1 LPWSFVVGWAA
12 SYGRGSV
19 QRRAGVTSAIA
30 TFVALVALVMRI
42 DEPAGMF
49 DTVAL
54 AAVPGWP
61 IGLLVGSYLRDRVL
75 PQWLDM
81 AWAIGIGTSP
91 VIAGLGREAVRVP
104 TRARAARRVRRK
116 EAAAQRGDAA
126 DEAGCLVGA
135 PAAETAARP
144 AIFIESRF
152 AADLRCS
159 ASAGTGEQE

>member
-1 LPWSFVVGWAA
+1 MGRVVRSWLRPEA
-12 SYGRGSV
+12 GR
-19 QRRAGVTSAIA
+19 VTSAIG

-42 DEPAGMF
+42 DQPAGMF

-91 VIAGLGREAVRVP
+91 VVWCMLLVWCAKRPEFIRERVL
-104 TRARAARRVRRK
+104 RV
-116 EAAAQRGDAA
+116 A
-126 DEAGCLVGA
+126 
-135 PAAETAARP
+135 
-144 AIFIESRF
+144 
-152 AADLRCS
+152 
-159 ASAGTGEQE
+159 